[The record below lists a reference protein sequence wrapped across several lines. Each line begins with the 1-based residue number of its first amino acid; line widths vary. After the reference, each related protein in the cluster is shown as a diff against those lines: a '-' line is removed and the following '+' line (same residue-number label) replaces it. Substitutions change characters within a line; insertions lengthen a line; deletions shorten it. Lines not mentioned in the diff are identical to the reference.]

1 MATSLHVLFVRGI
14 VFDAVTSVAMAVAA
28 VAIGE
33 VSPGFMVGLV
43 VLGLAVGAAGEYVLS
58 FLDWPPTSQST
69 KQAAVDRGHTLAMTT
84 PYVDPA
90 GAVIVAL
97 IAGLAPGAAIAAFMA
112 GLSITFLLQH
122 R

>member
-1 MATSLHVLFVRGI
+1 
-14 VFDAVTSVAMAVAA
+14 
-28 VAIGE
+28 
-33 VSPGFMVGLV
+33 
-43 VLGLAVGAAGEYVLS
+43 
-58 FLDWPPTSQST
+58 
-69 KQAAVDRGHTLAMTT
+69 MTT

>member
-58 FLDWPPTSQST
+58 FLDWPRRQASPPSKRLST
-69 KQAAVDRGHTLAMTT
+69 GGTLL
-84 PYVDPA
+84 P
-90 GAVIVAL
+90 
-97 IAGLAPGAAIAAFMA
+97 
-112 GLSITFLLQH
+112 
-122 R
+122 